1 MGKGLEELSPID
13 ADSETPLNLAIKN
26 NQTVIAKSLIQLGAE
41 LEVKDSTYR
50 TPLMNACLFGNL
62 EIVEELLEAG
72 ADWKATNP
80 INDT

>member
-13 ADSETPLNLAIKN
+13 TDSETPLSLAIKN
-26 NQTVIAKSLIQLGAE
+26 SQTVIAKSLIQLGAE

-50 TPLMNACLFGNL
+50 TPLMNACLSGNL

-72 ADWKATNP
+72 ADWKATNQ